1 MPFLRSFPFPDPMEN
16 KSIFSARLAGT
27 VSFLVLLP
35 VYLFTMAPTVLHIDC
50 GELAAVQYTLGISH
64 PTGYPLFTVLGY
76 LFLQIPLGLKPI
88 VQANA
93 LAAIWTAAGIG
104 VFSTWLMGILVSDF
118 RKPDSKTKSLKGEDP
133 LTSARAFWV
142 SVSAGVLLGS
152 SLTVWAQ
159 AVAVEVYSLQILMFS
174 LLLLCATQAWKR
186 NEIRDWVL
194 TSVVLGLSFSNHM
207 TSLMSL
213 PFLAVLYFGKN
224 GASKASFQKL
234 LLPGLAGIGVLGLMY
249 GFLYA
254 RAQTAGGLNW
264 GHIHDWESF
273 KHHLSGHQYR
283 TWIMAG
289 SKVAARNLGEFLK
302 GLPADWAF
310 LGLVLVFVGIRPA
323 FRFARGLSWAVVA
336 GSAFNILYVIQY
348 DIKDLEP
355 YFLFSLMGMGYL
367 AAFGL
372 KEISSKKILNPQP
385 YLLLLVPALSLGL
398 HWQKSNQR
406 ETRFFATYTETAL
419 SVVEPNALIMTQQW
433 DFFITP
439 FYYYRYAEGKYP
451 GITVVDKELIR
462 RSWYVEHQL
471 ELMDPG
477 IWQGTEKEKPAF
489 LVALQ
494 PFENDEPFDGN
505 VIEEAYQ
512 NLLGKILT
520 EQAKKRPV
528 YLGRECLG
536 EGGVRIPAGYTVIP
550 VAFWLKLVPE
560 KSPYLAAKRPEFNP
574 FIPENW
580 KGKGD
585 IGYYGKFVK
594 DSWNSSLELRARYEV
609 ENGFADRSQDWMKGI
624 LPQ

>member
-1 MPFLRSFPFPDPMEN
+1 MEN
-16 KSIFSARLAGT
+16 TSFFSSRTAGLL
-27 VSFLVLLP
+27 SFLLLLP

-93 LAAIWTAAGIG
+93 LAAIWTAAGMG
-104 VFSTWLMGILVSDF
+104 VFSAWLMGILKTDF
-118 RKPDSKTKSLKGEDP
+118 RKTDPKSKQVIGEEP
-133 LTSARAFWV
+133 VSSSIAFWI
-142 SVSAGVLLGS
+142 SVATAGLLGS

-159 AVAVEVYSLQILMFS
+159 AVAVEVYSLQILMFA
-174 LLLLCATQAWKR
+174 LLLLCATRAWQR
-186 NEIRDWVL
+186 NETRDWIL

-224 GASKASFQKL
+224 GWGKESLVRL
-234 LLPGLAGIGVLGLMY
+234 LAPGLAGVGVLGLMY
-249 GFLYA
+249 GFLYF
-254 RAQTAGGLNW
+254 RAGSASGLNW
-264 GHIHDWESF
+264 GHIHDWASF
-273 KHHLSGHQYR
+273 KNHLSGHQYR

-302 GLPADWAF
+302 GLPGDWAF

-323 FRFARGLSWAVVA
+323 FRSARGISWAVVA

-367 AAFGL
+367 VAFGL
-372 KEISSKKILNPQP
+372 KRISTQKIVATQP
-385 YLLLLVPALSLGL
+385 FLLLLIPVVGLGL
-398 HWQKSNQR
+398 HWKKSNQSQ
-406 ETRFFATYTETAL
+406 TRFFETYTETAL

-439 FYYYRYAEGKYP
+439 FYYYRYAEGRYP

-471 ELMDPG
+471 GLMDPG

-494 PFENDEPFDGN
+494 PFEKDEPFDGN

-536 EGGVRIPAGYTVIP
+536 EGGVRIPAGYTVVP
-550 VAFWLKLVPE
+550 VAIWLKLVPVN
-560 KSPYLAAKRPEFNP
+560 SPYVEAKRPDFPLE
-574 FIPENW
+574 IPDNW

-585 IGYYGKFVK
+585 IGYYGKFIQ
-594 DSWNSSLELRARYEV
+594 DSWNSSLELRARYEA
-609 ENGFADRSQDWMKGI
+609 ENGFADRSQDWMKGV